1 VVDADATRKEAPT
14 VQDDT
19 RLRALEALS
28 RARRLGRP
36 LSAAA
41 GDVRLTPDDVLAH
54 TAEGWVRAGDDW
66 LPRPF
71 DRIAREMEVLTAD
84 GPEWL
89 IVENSRVATA
99 ISHHASAVAYY
110 LDYGDPSRLR
120 PLTLVIGDR
129 TIRLASDPQTIDRL
143 AEGGE
148 IHLEVYRR

>member
-1 VVDADATRKEAPT
+1 M
-14 VQDDT
+14 QDDT
-19 RLRALEALS
+19 RNKALEALS
-28 RARRLGRP
+28 RARRAGLP

-41 GDVRLTPDDVLAH
+41 LEVRLTPDEVLEH
-54 TAEGWVRAGDDW
+54 TAEGWLRAGDDW

-71 DRIAREMEVLTAD
+71 DRIAREMEVLSED

-89 IVENSRVATA
+89 IVENSRIATA
-99 ISHHASAVAYY
+99 VSHHASAVAYY
-110 LDYGDPSRLR
+110 LDYGDPSRLE
-120 PLTLVIGDR
+120 PLTIVVGGR